1 MTIREI
7 ETELEKLCDE
17 LEKHYQATRKLKA
30 AAREAKM
37 RELEQGE
44 VSKEAVMKY
53 REEYYAHFERSVIL
67 DSAIANLK
75 PVLAE
80 LGRIA

>member
-7 ETELEKLCDE
+7 ETELKKLRNE
-17 LEKHYQATRKLKA
+17 LERHYQETCKA
-30 AAREAKM
+30 KDAAREAKV
-37 RELEQGE
+37 REFKQAE
-44 VSKEAVMKY
+44 VSEEAVRKY
-53 REEYYAHFERSVIL
+53 QEEYYAHFERSVIL

>member
-7 ETELEKLCDE
+7 ETELEKLRNE
-17 LEKHYQATRKLKA
+17 LMKHHQV
-30 AAREAKM
+30 AREAK
-37 RELEQGE
+37 
-44 VSKEAVMKY
+44 VAAKEAKNAD
-53 REEYYAHFERSVIL
+53 EYYQHFERTVIL

-80 LGRIA
+80 LSRIA

>member
-7 ETELEKLCDE
+7 ETELEKLRAE
-17 LEKHYQATRKLKA
+17 LMKHHQT
-30 AAREAKM
+30 AREAK
-37 RELEQGE
+37 
-44 VSKEAVMKY
+44 VAAKEAKNAD
-53 REEYYAHFERSVIL
+53 EYYRHFERTVIL

-80 LGRIA
+80 LSRIA

>member
-7 ETELEKLCDE
+7 ETELEKLRNE
-17 LEKHYQATRKLKA
+17 LVKHHQAALEDKA
-30 AAREAKM
+30 AAREAKI
-37 RELEQGE
+37 REFKQAK
-44 VSKEAVMKY
+44 VSEEAVMKCQ
-53 REEYYAHFERSVIL
+53 EEYYAHFERSVIL

-80 LGRIA
+80 LSRIA